1 MTDIAKARREGMRW
15 NIINTLNQ
23 SRPYSMVETFLLDI
37 LRAIYPDTTPLE
49 LRRELDYLA
58 DRALVD
64 LTKDPGGSWAADLSR
79 IGVDVAEYTV
89 DVEAGIARPPRY
101 WSA

>member
-1 MTDIAKARREGMRW
+1 MIDIAKARREGMRW
-15 NIINTLNQ
+15 NILNTLKQ
-23 SRPYSMVETFLLDI
+23 GSPYIMGDAFLLDI
-37 LRAIYPDTTPLE
+37 LRAIYSDITLLE

-58 DRALVD
+58 KRDLVELNSPQDGPWSAD
-64 LTKDPGGSWAADLSR
+64 LTR
-79 IGVDVAEYTV
+79 YGVDVAEYTV